1 MFRLTR
7 PLALALAAS
16 LFATLPGAADGQRRD
31 GRSRP
36 APPRVAVPR
45 SPERPHPIHVAPP
58 PALRGQVFIGGY
70 FYDPFF
76 GPYPWWTRGTYPY
89 WYRPAFDLQANVRV
103 KVTPKEANE
112 AAVYVDGFYAGVV
125 DDFDGVFQSL
135 PLPPGGHTLVLY
147 LDGYRT
153 IRHNLYL
160 ARGSQFT
167 LRDTLVRVVPGET
180 SEPPDL
186 APALP
191 TPPAGSY
198 RLPGPAPQVSTPQAG
213 PVTPTGGGFA
223 SLDLFVQPD
232 TAAVTIDGER
242 WVSSEDGHFVLQLP
256 AGTHRIEV
264 QRPGYRPFIREVEL
278 REGDVVPL
286 NISLAPTTT

>member
-7 PLALALAAS
+7 MTTLALAAA
-16 LFATLPGAADGQRRD
+16 LVLAWPTAGEAQRRD

-36 APPRVAVPR
+36 AQPRVAAPR
-45 SPERPHPIHVAPP
+45 GPERPHPIHVAPLP
-58 PALRGQVFIGGY
+58 SLRGHVFVGGY

-76 GPYPWWTRGTYPY
+76 GPYPWWTRGAYPY
-89 WYRPAFDLQANVRV
+89 WYTPVFDLRADVRL
-103 KVTPKEANE
+103 KVVPKEAND

-125 DDFDGVFQSL
+125 DDFDGIFQSL
-135 PLPPGGHTLVLY
+135 PLPPGGHTIVLY

-153 IRHNLYL
+153 VRHNLYL
-160 ARGSQFT
+160 ARGSSYTVREQ
-167 LRDTLVRVVPGET
+167 LVRLMPGET
-180 SEPPDL
+180 SEPPDV

-198 RLPGPAPQVSTPQAG
+198 RLPGRTPGAPAQTTRPAAADDRT
-213 PVTPTGGGFA
+213 A

-232 TAAVTIDGER
+232 TAEVTIDGER
-242 WVSSEDGHFVLQLP
+242 WMSSEPGHFVLQLP

-264 QRPGYRPFIREVEL
+264 RRQGYRTFTQDVEL
-278 REGDVVPL
+278 RAGDVMPL
-286 NISLAPTTT
+286 NIGLTPMTT